1 MANIPGI
8 LGFVVPGSY
17 SLVTYRPGAVS
28 LPGGPTIIS
37 ILGVGQREEYLVAKA
52 VGGGKDGAPDNF
64 NPAKQPNG
72 RYFVLSNFPV
82 ISGSL
87 ELYIN
92 PTGNGT
98 DLPLVRIKGAS
109 GQNSGD
115 NEQAEAN
122 AWAAEFADSSASV
135 TFGAGSDP
143 FDGYNSD
150 SLDGYVGT
158 DDGSGYFD
166 SKWGR
171 QYQLLKQRL
180 GVGVSGAAEP
190 NHYLFDPTTGRIV
203 LDQPLKAF
211 DTLLATYIAEG
222 DINSPEQFFTLQD
235 VVAKHGYPSTSNTI
249 SLAASIAFENGAGVV
264 VPVHAGQVMQ
274 GQGSARKVVSE
285 PTLYTALKALEKLDN
300 IDIIV
305 PVINSRIYN
314 EIAMPFYEAA
324 IYGATTGNGKFLQEN
339 PLLPGSPGIGVSPLA
354 LIPTG
359 QAGAGNPVFL
369 QVYKDGVLLQYGVDY
384 SVPNVSGNSVN
395 GTTNALIAFDPTY
408 SGATH
413 SINNTLQEGDKVVVS
428 YLPAVSTLN
437 LVATAQLA
445 VVNHCEVMSQTKNRD
460 ERTCLLGGYEF
471 VDLNFI
477 LDPIEGV
484 NANFGGTG
492 RAMFFW
498 PGGPFVNTT
507 IAGVSY
513 QIDGQYVA
521 AAAAGFCAA
530 NPITTSLTNKTLQGF
545 TIDPSQKL
553 SIDEASEV
561 GGAAVAIVS
570 PLAAGGKVVI
580 GQTTSNSG
588 NPVLE
593 EYSVVRITDYVA
605 KSVRKVLENA
615 YTGGLITP
623 NTTSNIKITT
633 VAILASLQSQG
644 IITAFQN
651 VSTKVDPQEPRQ
663 VDVTFDI
670 TPIFPLNWIF
680 ITFSVGA

>member
-28 LPGGPTIIS
+28 LPGGPTVIS
-37 ILGVGQREEYLVAKA
+37 ILGVGQREEYLVTKA
-52 VGGGKDGAPDNF
+52 VGGGKDGAPADF
-64 NPAKQPNG
+64 NPANKPNG

-92 PTGNGT
+92 PVGDGN
-98 DLPLVRIKGAS
+98 DLPLIRIKGAS
-109 GQNSGD
+109 GASA
-115 NEQAEAN
+115 QAEAD
-122 AWAAEFADSSASV
+122 AWESQFGDNTADSN
-135 TFGAGSDP
+135 TFGVGYP
-143 FDGYNSD
+143 DGYD
-150 SLDGYVGT
+150 SLDGYGLNS
-158 DDGSGYFD
+158 DDGYGYFD

-171 QYQLLKQRL
+171 QYQLLKARL
-180 GVGVSGAAEP
+180 GVGIIGAKEP
-190 NHYLFDPTTGRIV
+190 NHYLFHTTTGRLV

-222 DINSPEQFFTLQD
+222 DINSPQQFFTLQD

-249 SLAASIAFENGAGVV
+249 SLAASIAFQNGAGVV
-264 VPVHAGQVMQ
+264 VPVHAGQVMM
-274 GQGSARKVVSE
+274 GDGSARKVVSE
-285 PTLYTALKALEKLDN
+285 PTLYTALKALEKFEN

-305 PVINSRIYN
+305 PVIKSRIYN
-314 EIAMPFYEAA
+314 EIAMPFYEAL
-324 IYGATTGNGKFLQEN
+324 IYGSTTGNGQFLQEN
-339 PLLPGSPGIGVSPLA
+339 PTLAGSPGIAISPLA
-354 LIPTG
+354 IIPTG

-369 QVYKDGVLLQYGVDY
+369 EVYKNGVLLQYAVDY
-384 SVPNVSGNSVN
+384 SVPNLPGGIAN
-395 GTTNALIAFDPTY
+395 GTTNALIALSPTY
-408 SGATH
+408 PGAGH
-413 SINNTLQEGDKVVVS
+413 QNDSTLEEGDKVVVS

-445 VVNHCEVMSQTKNRD
+445 VVNHCEVMSQTKNRE

-477 LDPIEGV
+477 LDPIEGID
-484 NANFGGTG
+484 ANFGATG

-498 PGGPFVNTT
+498 PGGPFVSTV

-513 QIDGQYVA
+513 QVDGQYVA
-521 AAAAGFCAA
+521 AAAAGYCAA
-530 NPITTSLTNKTLQGF
+530 HPITTSLTNKILQGF

-561 GGAAVAIVS
+561 GGSSVAIVS

-593 EYSVVRITDYVA
+593 EYSVIRITDYVA

-623 NTTSNIKITT
+623 NTANNIKITT

-651 VSTKVDPQEPRQ
+651 VNASVNPQEPRQ